1 MRRSVT
7 CSAKGIIWK
16 PEMLMAF
23 MLAIVKQRR
32 QTVSLRTTIGTMGWA
47 ARRSMRISSGKS
59 RAKRKKNAISSSAMS
74 DFVEFNR
81 QYDVITK
88 AYYNFNL

>member
-47 ARRSMRISSGKS
+47 CQQRYRWHLE
-59 RAKRKKNAISSSAMS
+59 KNATQMVRMQPRSQRYRGSLQPGA
-74 DFVEFNR
+74 R
-81 QYDVITK
+81 
-88 AYYNFNL
+88 